1 MGDRTAVSPYE
12 CEDRRFV
19 CEDLAPLVRSS
30 WFRGVSA
37 LPNSFAH
44 DSFADEL
51 ASLTGCD
58 PLAFRLRH
66 LNDTRAAELLEAV
79 AARAGWQHRERAGQP
94 VDARYARGH
103 GIAYARYVH
112 SRFPGFGAA
121 WAAWA
126 VQLVVDRVT
135 GEVKVE
141 RITVGQDTGTIVNP
155 DGVRHQ
161 IHGNV
166 VQVLSRSLKERV
178 RFVDGKVASRE
189 WGSYPILTFPEL
201 PIVDVVLMPRQ
212 GEPPLGAGESASVP
226 GPAALANAI
235 YDATGVRLLE
245 PPFTSEIVRHA
256 LRAAGKLITLP
267 ELEAD
272 V

>member
-1 MGDRTAVSPYE
+1 
-12 CEDRRFV
+12 
-19 CEDLAPLVRSS
+19 
-30 WFRGVSA
+30 
-37 LPNSFAH
+37 
-44 DSFADEL
+44 
-51 ASLTGCD
+51 
-58 PLAFRLRH
+58 
-66 LNDTRAAELLEAV
+66 
-79 AARAGWQHRERAGQP
+79 
-94 VDARYARGH
+94 
-103 GIAYARYVH
+103 
-112 SRFPGFGAA
+112 
-121 WAAWA
+121 
-126 VQLVVDRVT
+126 
-135 GEVKVE
+135 
-141 RITVGQDTGTIVNP
+141 
-155 DGVRHQ
+155 VRHQ

-245 PPFTSEIVRHA
+245 PPFTAEIVRHA